1 MSRWALAVHAGL
13 LISSTHDA
21 AQALLRT
28 ATERTPA
35 ARGRAAATCATSGA
49 VVQRQAQQ
57 LCATPASDAAAH
69 VAAAVCGG
77 VLLAAQIAAISDPA
91 QRRMA
96 QRTARW
102 AALALR
108 LLAKA
113 LTTAPWRHAA
123 REASDAAL
131 AQRATA
137 TARAQRAAQRARR
150 AAPGVTGAACAAF
163 AAGVAAA
170 AQALER
176 SAGTGAQRREG
187 TGMTRSSMPVLMG
200 ALAGLARGSGLV
212 VQRIVVAPWSGDSAW
227 ERSRRATAVARLA
240 EATWEA
246 QRLALRLRCFVAG
259 DAAQATATAI
269 AAGAAL
275 GSALRAAQI
284 AAGPRPCWT
293 SAWAA
298 LALTRLG
305 RALDTAWRPGASAD
319 VSLVRDLDIARRAAR
334 RAASAARRVHPAAVA
349 AAAVALDGAVRQA
362 AHAMHALA
370 LEDARSP
377 AS

>member
-1 MSRWALAVHAGL
+1 MSRWSLAVHAGL

-108 LLAKA
+108 LLAEA

-123 REASDAAL
+123 REASDATP

-137 TARAQRAAQRARR
+137 TARAQRAALRARR
-150 AAPGVTGAACAAF
+150 AAPGVTGAAGAAF

-176 SAGTGAQRREG
+176 SAAAGAQRREG

-200 ALAGLARGSGLV
+200 ALAGLARGSGLA
-212 VQRIVVAPWSGDSAW
+212 VQRVVAPPVRRFRLGAVQARDGGRAPGGGDM
-227 ERSRRATAVARLA
+227 
-240 EATWEA
+240 
-246 QRLALRLRCFVAG
+246 G
-259 DAAQATATAI
+259 
-269 AAGAAL
+269 GAA
-275 GSALRAAQI
+275 
-284 AAGPRPCWT
+284 
-293 SAWAA
+293 
-298 LALTRLG
+298 
-305 RALDTAWRPGASAD
+305 PG
-319 VSLVRDLDIARRAAR
+319 
-334 RAASAARRVHPAAVA
+334 A
-349 AAAVALDGAVRQA
+349 AAAPLRVAASGAGDGDRHRRRRCARKRAAGGADRRRTAALLDVGVGGAGV
-362 AHAMHALA
+362 
-370 LEDARSP
+370 DP
-377 AS
+377 AGAGAGYGMAPRRLRRRLPGP